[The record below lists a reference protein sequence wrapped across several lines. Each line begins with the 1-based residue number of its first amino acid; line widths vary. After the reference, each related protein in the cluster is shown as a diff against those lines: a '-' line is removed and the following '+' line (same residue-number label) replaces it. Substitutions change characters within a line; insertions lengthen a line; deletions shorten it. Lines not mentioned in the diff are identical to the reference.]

1 MDTRSAG
8 MLATVVAAVAV
19 AAATATP
26 QALAADKQQ
35 AATVVTVHINAHTGS
50 GVAKDVNE
58 LHAKMEK
65 DGWRFVSMVAH
76 MENGDT
82 EGVWVTYTREPP
94 AR

>member
-1 MDTRSAG
+1 MDTRIASL
-8 MLATVVAAVAV
+8 LATVVAV
-19 AAATATP
+19 AAVTATP

-35 AATVVTVHINAHTGS
+35 AATVVTVHVNAHTGS

-65 DGWRFVSMVAH
+65 DGWHFASMVAH
-76 MENGDT
+76 TENGDT

-94 AR
+94 AH

>member
-8 MLATVVAAVAV
+8 MLATVVAI

-35 AATVVTVHINAHTGS
+35 AATVVTVHVNAHTGG

-65 DGWRFVSMVAH
+65 DGWRFASMVAH
-76 MENGDT
+76 TENGDT

>member
-1 MDTRSAG
+1 MDTRIASL
-8 MLATVVAAVAV
+8 LATVVTVAAV
-19 AAATATP
+19 AAAP
-26 QALAADKQQ
+26 QVLAADKQQ
-35 AATVVTVHINAHTGS
+35 AATMVTVHVNAHTGN

-65 DGWRFVSMVAH
+65 DGWRFASMVAH
-76 MENGDT
+76 TENGDT

>member
-1 MDTRSAG
+1 MDTRIARL
-8 MLATVVAAVAV
+8 LATVVAV
-19 AAATATP
+19 AAVTATP

-35 AATVVTVHINAHTGS
+35 AATMVTVHVNAHTGN

-58 LHAKMEK
+58 LHAKMEQ
-65 DGWRFVSMVAH
+65 DGWRFASMVAH
-76 MENGDT
+76 TENGDT